1 MIRLFLWTLENQHPH
16 LFSCLRLVIFTIEML
31 TIHNY
36 VKKSFAMLP
45 HPGQGVIPFHLQ
57 GMPIP
62 DPLQKHTETPQRNV
76 VQNPYSKSNDLVSGR
91 FLGTHWP
98 QENQP
103 HFLGA
108 NERVVFEDSW

>member
-1 MIRLFLWTLENQHPH
+1 
-16 LFSCLRLVIFTIEML
+16 
-31 TIHNY
+31 
-36 VKKSFAMLP
+36 MLP
-45 HPGQGVIPFHLQ
+45 HPGKGIIPFHLQ

-62 DPLQKHTETPQRNV
+62 DPLQKHMETEQRNV
-76 VQNPYSKSNDLVSGR
+76 VNESYNKSNTLVYGR
-91 FLGTHWP
+91 FLGTHWK

>member
-1 MIRLFLWTLENQHPH
+1 
-16 LFSCLRLVIFTIEML
+16 ML
-31 TIHNY
+31 TVHNY
-36 VKKSFAMLP
+36 FKRSFAMLP
-45 HPGQGVIPFHLQ
+45 YPGNGKIPFHLQ
-57 GMPIP
+57 GMPIQ
-62 DPLQKHTETPQRNV
+62 DPLQKHTETPQRDV
-76 VQNPYSKSNDLVSGR
+76 VQNSYNHSNGLVYGR